1 MKRFLSFVLL
11 FFSFVL
17 KSQSQFESTVQGFVF
32 DKANGEPIPFCNVF
46 FKNTNLSASTDLN
59 GFFNINRIVPGE
71 YTLLITNFDFDTIID
86 HFSIKG
92 SSIINKKFF
101 FFEWGNCNPK
111 VGLKSFCHAVK
122 VRQNTYTTYIFYFKF
137 WKLYIFM

>member
-1 MKRFLSFVLL
+1 M
-11 FFSFVL
+11 
-17 KSQSQFESTVQGFVF
+17 
-32 DKANGEPIPFCNVF
+32 AICNVF

-86 HFSIKG
+86 HLSIKG

-101 FFEWGNCNPK
+101 KIEISTN
-111 VGLKSFCHAVK
+111 
-122 VRQNTYTTYIFYFKF
+122 
-137 WKLYIFM
+137 